1 MAIET
6 FAAAPE
12 STSRLAVAVA
22 PGVPC
27 VGVVMF
33 VMLFGYPPFHAE
45 ADADIFRL
53 ILQGF
58 EPVTK
63 KGQRDRS
70 RPQHQ
75 Q

>member
-1 MAIET
+1 
-6 FAAAPE
+6 
-12 STSRLAVAVA
+12 
-22 PGVPC
+22 
-27 VGVVMF
+27 MF

-63 KGQRDRS
+63 KGQ
-70 RPQHQ
+70 
-75 Q
+75 